1 MQGLAL
7 CCLLILLP
15 SFLGPLVSATFRFK
29 GITPV
34 NPTPGTEVTLQ
45 WETVDDH
52 AMIGG
57 YWRFTTLPIFEVEY
71 RYDDTADANYRW
83 SCPDSPPINFKHY
96 CYRPEPAT
104 TTPDTV
110 FSATFIVPPQFI
122 NGHVFMQAALTTG
135 SQTGEIVYDQSSTLS
150 SFMTGNAS
158 CFANPYV
165 SNHVIGIT
173 PGEVFPW
180 DLVVTNYH
188 GPSNAR
194 DVTCLVQLTVEGT
207 DSWGTPPSGCTEQG
221 DMTWSCVS
229 SEDIPPRDS
238 TVPPDYRSNIFIR
251 VGPCTALAEDVDSS
265 QGSLYIP
272 KGVPSWDISTHFS
285 ESSGHA
291 IEMDNIV
298 NITTVFQNDGPST
311 SLSSRCTWRFSVS
324 ALSLE
329 AVSGAARSC
338 SLSTTTMPEVSCDL
352 DVLGS
357 TATTTVLSVSAKPE
371 LAGIPSFGVTLECVD
386 ERGDSLPSAATNIL
400 VTERLDGVNM
410 KVEIVNAKI
419 EDPVQK
425 RQQYF
430 TEDELGTTDG
440 GQVIFKEAL
449 MFIVTATSEGA
460 HYARNITC
468 DVHLGGSDAP
478 LLASSPLFSSS
489 SASSC
494 KETGTNENLLW
505 TCLFEELW
513 LNSPNSRNFVLI
525 PDVQMEEFDVAVE
538 CTTNYPQAISN
549 PVFQRTFQFV
559 HVSNIPE
566 EADRTSSGSDSSS
579 LPEDNN
585 GLVVGLSLGLGLPF
599 LLIIAAVVAVLVI
612 LRRRTVRRLER
623 QNEED
628 MEQDAALEVYA
639 TAKSSSFEG
648 RKKRAGQNGA
658 PVKENY
664 QRNSTWEIP
673 YSELEFD
680 EEIGRGCFGTVW
692 RGTWRETTV
701 AIKMFNSIMD
711 SEMGKANFKA
721 ECEIM
726 KHLRPHTNVM
736 QLFGVSMEDGT
747 PWCLVMEY
755 LAQGNLLQFLQQ
767 QHSSKTKK
775 KTNATAE
782 RNKMA
787 VRMAREIAAGMHHL
801 HSENIVHRDLAA
813 RNILLTGDLTVKVAD
828 FGLSTA
834 NSDEEQ
840 TETIPIRWTPP
851 EFFMHRTFD
860 RKSDVWSYGVLLWE
874 IMNAGKTPYTNRKTE
889 EVINAVVEGK
899 ILLRLDEDSPAV
911 LRNIM
916 AQCFRFDP
924 EERPTFKDIVK
935 MLKEDKEWR

>member
-1 MQGLAL
+1 MRGLAL

-15 SFLGPLVSATFRFK
+15 SFFGPLVSATFRFK
-29 GITPV
+29 GSIPV
-34 NPTPGTEVTLQ
+34 VPTPGTEVTLQ
-45 WETVDDH
+45 WETVDNH

-57 YWRFTTLPIFEVEY
+57 YWRFSIFSLSVDDY
-71 RYDDTADANYRW
+71 RLYSDDDTADANYRW
-83 SCPDSPPINFKHY
+83 SCPSPQINYWQH

-110 FSATFIVPPQFI
+110 FSVTFIVPPHAM
-122 NGHVFMQAALTTG
+122 NLLLVMQGDLTTG
-135 SQTGEIVYDQSSTLS
+135 SQTGEIVYDRSTEGVMILG
-150 SFMTGNAS
+150 GNAI
-158 CFANPYV
+158 CWAYPFV
-165 SNHVIGIT
+165 STHGIGMT

-180 DLVVTNYH
+180 DLVVTNNH

-194 DVTCLVQLTVEGT
+194 DVTCPVQLTVEGT
-207 DSWGTPPSGCTEQG
+207 GSWVTPHPSGCTEQG
-221 DMTWSCVS
+221 DMRWSCVS
-229 SEDIPPRDS
+229 SEDVPPGDS
-238 TVPPDYRSNIFIR
+238 RAIASWGLAVPPDYRGNLIIR
-251 VGPCTALAEDVDSS
+251 VGPCTALAEDVQSYQDSHF
-265 QGSLYIP
+265 IR
-272 KGVPSWDISTHFS
+272 KGVPSWDISTYFS
-285 ESSGHA
+285 ESSA

-298 NITTVFQNDGPST
+298 NITTVFRNDGPST

-324 ALSLE
+324 ALNLE

-338 SLSTTTMPEVSCDL
+338 SFSNTTMPEVSCDL
-352 DVLGS
+352 DVIGN
-357 TATTTVLSVSAKPE
+357 TTTTAVLSVSAKPE
-371 LAGIPSFGVTLECVD
+371 IAGIPSFGVTLECVD
-386 ERGDSLPSAATNIL
+386 EREDSIPSAATSIL
-400 VTERLDGVNM
+400 VIERLDGVNM
-410 KVEIVNAKI
+410 KVEIVNANFG
-419 EDPVQK
+419 DQK

-440 GQVIFKEAL
+440 GQVIFNEAL

-468 DVHLGGSDAP
+468 NVHLGGSDTS
-478 LLASSPLFSSS
+478 LLASSPLFDPFSS
-489 SASSC
+489 SSC
-494 KETGTNENLLW
+494 KETGTNEGRLW

-513 LNSPNSRNFVLI
+513 LDSPYSRNFVLI

-559 HVSNIPE
+559 HVSNIPGE
-566 EADRTSSGSDSSS
+566 DDRTSSGSDSSS
-579 LPEDNN
+579 SPKDNT

-599 LLIIAAVVAVLVI
+599 LLIIAAVVAVLVL

-755 LAQGNLLQFLQQ
+755 LAQGNLFQFLQQ
-767 QHSSKTKK
+767 PSSSKTKK
-775 KTNATAE
+775 KTNTTAE

-813 RNILLTGDLTVKVAD
+813 RNVLLTGDLTVKVAD

-851 EFFMHRTFD
+851 EFFMQRTFD
-860 RKSDVWSYGVLLWE
+860 KKSDVWSYGVLLWE
-874 IMNAGKTPYTNRKTE
+874 IMNAGKTPYTNMKTE
-889 EVINAVVEGK
+889 EVINAVVEGSTFFFY
-899 ILLRLDEDSPAV
+899 LLV
-911 LRNIM
+911 LYSVYLFEALNKRY
-916 AQCFRFDP
+916 QVRYC
-924 EERPTFKDIVK
+924 
-935 MLKEDKEWR
+935 